1 MLILFDID
9 GTLLRSERAGIKAM
23 TVAMNEVYPPRHE
36 GDLSDAEAIDS
47 PGWLDPLIWEALME
61 QRGLEKSKEGH
72 DAFRSAYGRI
82 FNAVIR
88 ERNPVH
94 ALPGAEAAVRWVHEH
109 PEYESAL
116 LTGNYPET
124 GTLKVE
130 AAGIDPA
137 MFRFGTWGSE
147 AESRRGLP
155 PVAIDKALR
164 ELDRTFSAQQTII
177 VGDTPADIDCA
188 HANGCRCISVATG
201 HFSDEELASHHP
213 DRLMRDLSNL
223 DEFKDALS
231 SFS

>member
-36 GDLSDAEAIDS
+36 GDLSDAEAINS
-47 PGWLDPLIWEALME
+47 PGWLDPLIWQALME
-61 QRGLEKSKEGH
+61 QRDLEQNQEGH

-82 FNAVIR
+82 FNAVIQ

-109 PEYESAL
+109 PQFESAL

-130 AAGIDPA
+130 AAGIDPG

-155 PVAIDKALR
+155 PIAIDKATVNPTL
-164 ELDRTFSAQQTII
+164 LGVILSANLVAVALFAGEMSGVSLGSLTAAL
-177 VGDTPADIDCA
+177 PAA
-188 HANGCRCISVATG
+188 APVV
-201 HFSDEELASHHP
+201 
-213 DRLMRDLSNL
+213 
-223 DEFKDALS
+223 
-231 SFS
+231 